1 MALDMKKIMILLQ
14 RKYSSIRE
22 IANLTKELEE
32 AFARNDEVS
41 ATMLLQM
48 RADEME
54 KIERCM
60 EEIWRMGE
68 SGREDNKNLRILIT
82 SDPAKATGASP
93 EERKI
98 YEIRK
103 KTQETLNS
111 LRVADE
117 RLNRKLTG
125 DKSYYCKANALR

>member
-22 IANLTKELEE
+22 IANLTKELEG

-60 EEIWRMGE
+60 EEIWRMG
-68 SGREDNKNLRILIT
+68 
-82 SDPAKATGASP
+82 
-93 EERKI
+93 
-98 YEIRK
+98 
-103 KTQETLNS
+103 
-111 LRVADE
+111 
-117 RLNRKLTG
+117 
-125 DKSYYCKANALR
+125 